1 MDKNHIQDGKNIAI
15 VSHITIIGTIIAAV
29 MNGDK
34 KNAFSGFYIRQTLG
48 IFLLFF
54 ALGYPVGLFDN
65 WMISSSL
72 YIFTFILWAYSFI
85 SALQGQMNAIPF
97 LGSLFQK
104 LFKNL
109 V

>member
-1 MDKNHIQDGKNIAI
+1 MNRNDIHEGKNIAI
-15 VSHITIIGTIIAAV
+15 IAHLTIIGTIIAAV
-29 MNGDK
+29 MNGEK
-34 KNAFSGFYIRQTLG
+34 KNPFSGFYVRQALG
-48 IFLLFF
+48 INLLFF

-72 YIFTFILWAYSFI
+72 YIFGFVLWAYSFV
-85 SALQGQMNAIPF
+85 SALQNQLNLIPF
-97 LGSLFQK
+97 LGAFFQK

>member
-1 MDKNHIQDGKNIAI
+1 MDQNHIQDGKNTAI
-15 VSHITIIGTIIAAV
+15 VSHITIIGTIIATV
-29 MNGDK
+29 MNSEK
-34 KNAFSGFYIRQTLG
+34 KNVFAAFYIRQTLG

-85 SALQGQMNAIPF
+85 SALQGQMNVIPF

-104 LFKNL
+104 IFKNL